1 MNFYVKNDPK
11 VIDLL
16 ARCIDS
22 ILSAISPDYPLI
34 YDLGAVPKTLPAT
47 QDYITKY
54 LFNRIDEEM
63 IHRIMSDQILKT
75 LITEEPRDIHF
86 GPINHSRRRS
96 RSLSS
101 TSYLFAKDF
110 THIGEKYKSD
120 LKQINDFLLGK
131 TDQWWTK
138 LSKAWITK
146 IGKAI
151 YKVHFGTQRY
161 KDRMNWCSLCDE
173 HSLVNED
180 IQSHIVTFL

>member
-16 ARCIDS
+16 ARCIES
-22 ILSAISPDYPLI
+22 ILAASSPDYPLI
-34 YDLGAVPKTLPAT
+34 YDLGAVPKTLPAM

-54 LFNRIDEEM
+54 LFNRLDEEM
-63 IHRIMSDQILKT
+63 IHRIMSDEILNI

-86 GPINHSRRRS
+86 GPISHSRRRS

-101 TSYLFAKDF
+101 TSYLFAKGF
-110 THIGEKYKSD
+110 TNIGEKYKSD

-146 IGKAI
+146 TGKTISKHIHIA
-151 YKVHFGTQRY
+151 QRY
-161 KDRMNWCSLCDE
+161 KDRMNWWTLCDKY
-173 HSLVNED
+173 SLVNED
-180 IQSHIVTFL
+180 IQYHIVTFL